1 MFLSLRAEFIYIIG
15 MSQEII
21 QTQEEQQVQTLN
33 ALQVGLS
40 QMVALPL
47 MQLSERIQNEM
58 MENSAL
64 EEADNL
70 PEEMD
75 LGERN
80 SSDDDNDTYDDDAFD
95 EDQRNIDENVPE
107 MGDYFSEDEI
117 PSYLQARADAERE
130 RHEIPISR
138 EQSFYDNLYEQM
150 GEYDLTEHE
159 RLLMEYLIGSL
170 DDSGFLRKELY
181 TLVDELEIY
190 QGIKTSEEELQRLLD
205 ILQQFEPRGIGARS
219 LQECLL
225 IQLRNPELKS
235 PYKEAA
241 IKVVEDSFKEFTGK
255 HWDVIRRRL
264 KVSQSDFD
272 AVINLLTHLNP
283 APGSAFSESLAG
295 NAPTV
300 VPDFFVDVDTSG
312 NIRVSLN
319 NEGVPELRV
328 SPAFRETIRQYN
340 AKNVKNDRQQR
351 EAYIYAKQ
359 KVESAQGFINML
371 QRRNQ
376 TMLAVMNEIV
386 RLQRDFFVQDDD
398 DTLLRPMILKDVAD
412 AVGIDISTVSR
423 VTSSKYVETA
433 YGIYPLKFF
442 FSNQLTNEEGEELS
456 SRLVKNAL
464 RSVIENEDKKKP
476 LSDEKITQLLNKQK
490 LPVARRTVAK
500 YREQLGIPP
509 ARLRKNIR

>member
-1 MFLSLRAEFIYIIG
+1 

-40 QMVALPL
+40 QMVALPV
-47 MQLSERIQNEM
+47 MQLSERVKNEM
-58 MENSAL
+58 LENSAL
-64 EEADNL
+64 EEADSL
-70 PEEMD
+70 PEESLMD
-75 LGERN
+75 DREPNEG
-80 SSDDDNDTYDDDAFD
+80 SSDDADDAGFD
-95 EDQRNIDENVPE
+95 EEQRNMDEQVPE
-107 MGDYFSEDEI
+107 MGDYFSEDDV
-117 PSYLQARADAERE
+117 PAYLQARADAERE
-130 RHEIPISR
+130 RRDIPVSR

-150 GEYDLTEHE
+150 GEYDLTEHQQ
-159 RLLMEYLIGSL
+159 LLMEYLIGSL

-181 TLVDELEIY
+181 TLADELEIY
-190 QGIKTSEEELQRLLD
+190 QGIHATEAELQYLLN
-205 ILQQFEPRGIGARS
+205 ILQQFEPRGIGARN

-225 IQLRNPELKS
+225 LQLRSPELNS
-235 PYKEAA
+235 PYKEDA
-241 IKVVEDSFKEFTGK
+241 IKVVEDNFKDFTGK

-264 KVSQSDFD
+264 KLSQTDFD
-272 AVINLLTHLNP
+272 AVLHLLTHLNP
-283 APGSAFSESLAG
+283 APGSAFGESLSG
-295 NAPTV
+295 NAPAI
-300 VPDFFVDVDTSG
+300 VPDFFIDVDTSG

-328 SPAFRETIRQYN
+328 SPAFRETLRQYS
-340 AKNVKNDRQQR
+340 AQHGKADRQQR

-359 KVESAQGFINML
+359 KVEAAQGFINML

-386 RLQRDFFVQDDD
+386 RQQRDFFLQDDD

-423 VTSSKYVETA
+423 VTSSKYAETA
-433 YGIYPLKFF
+433 YGVYPLKFF
-442 FSNQLTNEEGEELS
+442 FSNQLTTDEGEELS

-464 RSVIENEDKKKP
+464 REIIENEDKRKP
-476 LSDEKITQLLNKQK
+476 LSDEKITQILNERK

-500 YREQLGIPP
+500 YREQLGFPP
-509 ARLRKNIR
+509 ARLRNNIR